1 MVGDGTGTMGADR
14 AVISARDAIAIIGAI
29 EAAGIRCWVDGG
41 WGVDALLGAEQRPHD
56 DIDLVV
62 PLAEA
67 DAVLAALDPHGFRC
81 HLDERPTRLVA
92 RDGAGHQVDLHTV
105 TFDHDG
111 TAWQDGAG
119 PDGGPCPYPA
129 EGFTAGTIEG
139 RAVGC
144 LSAELQL
151 AHHRRY
157 EPGPVDLA
165 DMARLCAR
173 FSLPWPREYP
183 DA

>member
-1 MVGDGTGTMGADR
+1 MVGER

-41 WGVDALLGAEQRPHD
+41 WGVDALLGAEGRSHD

-67 DAVLAALDPHGFRC
+67 NAVLAALDPLGFRC
-81 HLDERPTRLVA
+81 HLDGRPTRLVA
-92 RDGAGHQVDLHTV
+92 RDAGGRQVDLHTV
-105 TFDHDG
+105 TFDHHG
-111 TAWQDGAG
+111 TAWQAGAG
-119 PDGGPCPYPA
+119 PGGGPCPYPL
-129 EGFTAGTIEG
+129 EGFTTGAIDG

-151 AHHRRY
+151 AHHRGY

-165 DMARLCAR
+165 DMDRLCAR
-173 FSLPWPREYP
+173 FSLTWPQEYP
-183 DA
+183 DP